1 MSLKQLLSQGRL
13 KPHRTSKEE
22 IRNLLKII
30 KRDIKDSNLKG
41 LSPDR
46 KFATAYNAILQTA
59 TILLYCEGYKPH
71 GIGHHFAVF
80 EVMKEIMGRDY
91 HDLADYFDSCRTKR
105 NITDYSSADEI
116 SEREAEEL
124 IREAEKFLTVVVK
137 WLKTNY
143 PEYIFREK
151 SH

>member
-46 KFATAYNAILQTA
+46 KFATAYNAVLQTA

-71 GIGHHFAVF
+71 GIGHHLSR
-80 EVMKEIMGRDY
+80 KIP
-91 HDLADYFDSCRTKR
+91 
-105 NITDYSSADEI
+105 
-116 SEREAEEL
+116 
-124 IREAEKFLTVVVK
+124 LTQWRSRK
-137 WLKTNY
+137 IAWFNKTNV
-143 PEYIFREK
+143 
-151 SH
+151 